1 MATLRRFNYQHL
13 LYFWAVVRTGSLR
26 RACEELSLSA
36 PTISAQLR
44 TLEHRLGEKL
54 LEKAG
59 RTLVPT
65 EIGKLVFGYADEI
78 FGLGRELLDALENR
92 PSRRPLRLVV
102 GIDDVVPKET
112 AHRLIE
118 PALRMEHAV
127 RLVCREGTLE
137 RLTADLAVHE
147 IDVVLSDAA
156 LSPSLNVRAY
166 SHHLGESAITW
177 MSMPRIAAA
186 LRKGFPR
193 TLDGVPMLLPTSD
206 TAIRRAIDQW
216 LSRLGIHALIV
227 GEFEDYGL
235 LREFAHAGHGLIP
248 VPALQVEYFRE
259 LYGLV
264 PIGTA
269 EGITVQFYALSIE
282 KKIKHPAVAAIV
294 QNARQIFSDQAATYP
309 RQRRSGA
316 RRRRYRGARL
326 RAD

>member
-1 MATLRRFNYQHL
+1 MGTLRRFNYQHL

-44 TLEHRLGEKL
+44 TLEHRMGEKL
-54 LEKAG
+54 LTRSG

-65 EIGKLVFGYADEI
+65 EVGKLVYGYADDI
-78 FGLGRELLDALENR
+78 FGLGREMLDALENR

-127 RLVCREGTLE
+127 RIVCREGTLD
-137 RLTADLAVHE
+137 RLAADLAVHE

-156 LSPSLNVRAY
+156 LTPSLNVRAY

-177 MSMPRIAAA
+177 MSMPRIAAT
-186 LRKGFPR
+186 LRRGFPKS
-193 TLDGVPMLLPTSD
+193 LDGVPMLLPTSD

-216 LSRLGIHALIV
+216 LARFDIHALVV

-235 LREFAHAGHGLIP
+235 LREFARAGHGLIP
-248 VPALQVEYFRE
+248 VPALQVEYFTE
-259 LYGLV
+259 LYGLKPV
-264 PIGTA
+264 
-269 EGITVQFYALSIE
+269 GIAAGVSVQFYALSVE
-282 KKIKHPAVAAIV
+282 RKIKHPAVAAIV
-294 QNARQIFSDQAATYP
+294 Q
-309 RQRRSGA
+309 GA
-316 RRRRYRGARL
+316 RRIFAEQPAVATIRRSPKRRGR
-326 RAD
+326 

>member
-1 MATLRRFNYQHL
+1 MAQLRRFNYQHL
-13 LYFWAVVRTGSLR
+13 LYFWSVVRTGSLR
-26 RACEELSLSA
+26 RACDELALSA

-54 LEKAG
+54 LARSG

-65 EIGKLVFGYADEI
+65 EVGKMVYGYADEI
-78 FGLGRELLDALENR
+78 FGLGRELVDALENR

-118 PALRMEHAV
+118 PALRMDNAV
-127 RLVCREGTLE
+127 RIVCREGTLD
-137 RLTADLAVHE
+137 RLAADLAVHE

-156 LSPSLNVRAY
+156 LTPSLNVRAY

-177 MSMPRIAAA
+177 MSMPKIAAA
-186 LRKGFPR
+186 LRRGFPKSM
-193 TLDGVPMLLPTSD
+193 DGVPVLLPTSD

-216 LSRLGIHALIV
+216 LARLDVHALVI

-248 VPALQVEYFRE
+248 VPSLQVDYFRE

-264 PIGTA
+264 PIGIA
-269 EGITVQFYALSIE
+269 EGVSVQFYALSIE
-282 KKIKHPAVAAIV
+282 RKIRHPAVAAIV
-294 QNARQIFSDQAATYP
+294 QNAREIFGELESARPGAG
-309 RQRRSGA
+309 RGRGA
-316 RRRRYRGARL
+316 RRRGKPAR
-326 RAD
+326 

>member
-54 LEKAG
+54 LEKSG

-92 PSRRPLRLVV
+92 PSRRPLRLVI

-147 IDVVLSDAA
+147 IDMVLSDAA

-193 TLDGVPMLLPTSD
+193 TLDGVPLLLPTSD
-206 TAIRRAIDQW
+206 TAVRRAIDQW
-216 LSRLGIHALIV
+216 LARLGIHPLIA

-269 EGITVQFYALSIE
+269 DGISVQFYALSIE
-282 KKIKHPAVAAIV
+282 KKIKHPAVAVIV
-294 QNARQIFSDQAATYP
+294 QNARKIFSAQAAAGP
-309 RQRRSGA
+309 RLRRSGA

-326 RAD
+326 SAD